1 MFQVTLT
8 QVNFPVKNFFVP
20 RDDPKIW
27 RLYNGLSC
35 TELCNGD
42 EGQCVVPSTPGNLT
56 SACPNG
62 AAKQFPRRVAKRKTR
77 EGDEKERNDNR
88 RRADRLVGPSTLHTH
103 TRKQAMRY
111 PWICS
116 LKTQGF
122 RWNMITSEKLIYS
135 GVATSVHW
143 PFSLP
148 HQKKQFW
155 WRPHIATTSAK
166 VDPSFWSLA
175 AADHLTNLAHVL
187 R

>member
-42 EGQCVVPSTPGNLT
+42 EGQCVVPSTPGNIT
-56 SACPNG
+56 SACPIG

-77 EGDEKERNDNR
+77 EGDEKETNDNGMQ
-88 RRADRLVGPSTLHTH
+88 AIRLVGPSTLHTH
-103 TRKQAMRY
+103 ERTQALRY

-122 RWNMITSEKLIYS
+122 RWNMITSEKLFIQGS
-135 GVATSVHW
+135 
-143 PFSLP
+143 PPLC
-148 HQKKQFW
+148 
-155 WRPHIATTSAK
+155 I
-166 VDPSFWSLA
+166 DPSLCATKRNNSGGDRTLQL
-175 AADHLTNLAHVL
+175 HLQKWTLHSGAL
-187 R
+187 LLQTTWPT